1 MFEVEPNLWLQSFAT
16 PWLTWLMQAVSL
28 FGQEGFYAA
37 AVLVAGFG
45 LRLRPMLGVMLAL
58 LLTGLGTHAIKDGLG
73 LPRPVQVDARVLDK
87 GGTNTRWLSERG
99 GARTAFG
106 LPSQQAIAAA
116 RAEHDPDFGFT
127 SGHVAAATAFC
138 VSLLLASAPLRRRRT
153 AVLAIALWPALMAV
167 SRLYLG
173 RHFLG
178 DVLGGA
184 CLGLLGA
191 GIAWWLWRRASAH
204 RFVLPLALSVALA
217 SCAMPLI
224 DPGTAGQ
231 LLGLALLA
239 VLMARGGWP
248 HDAPATPAMRLGRV
262 ALAFAVLLAA
272 RGGSHALLHHL
283 GDGQLPRLALAAA
296 ATLSVLGGTVWL
308 ARWLRLYPGPAA

>member
-1 MFEVEPNLWLQSFAT
+1 MFEVDPNLWLQSFAT
-16 PWLTWLMQAVSL
+16 PWLTWLMQAISL

-37 AVLVAGFG
+37 AVLVLGFG

-87 GGTNTRWLSERG
+87 GETNRQWLTERG
-99 GARTAFG
+99 GAQAAFG
-106 LPSQQAIAAA
+106 LPSEQAIAAA
-116 RAEHDPDFGFT
+116 RALRDPDFGFT

-138 VSLLLASAPLRRRRT
+138 ASLLLMFAPLLRRRGI
-153 AVLAIALWPALMAV
+153 VVAIALWPVLMAC

-191 GIAWWLWRRASAH
+191 GIAWWLWRRPQAH
-204 RFVLPLALSVALA
+204 RMVLPALALLAGIA
-217 SCAMPLI
+217 SCWLPLV
-224 DPGTAGQ
+224 DLGSAGQ
-231 LLGLALLA
+231 LLGLALLSA
-239 VLMARGGWP
+239 LFARIGWP
-248 HDAPATPAMRLGRV
+248 DDAPATFAMRLGRV
-262 ALAFAVLLAA
+262 ALAFAVYLLG
-272 RGGSHALLHHL
+272 RFGSHVLLQYF
-283 GDGQLPRLALAAA
+283 GDGDAFRLSLTAAS
-296 ATLSVLGGTVWL
+296 TLFVLGATVWL
-308 ARWLRLYPGPAA
+308 AWRLRLYPTAA

>member
-1 MFEVEPNLWLQSFAT
+1 MFEVAPNLWLQSFAT

-28 FGQEGFYAA
+28 LGQEGIYAA
-37 AVLVAGFG
+37 AVLVLGFG

-87 GGTNTRWLSERG
+87 GETNRQWLAERG
-99 GARTAFG
+99 GAQTAFG
-106 LPSQQAIAAA
+106 LPSEQAIAAA
-116 RAEHDPDFGFT
+116 RALHDPDFGFT

-138 VSLLLASAPLRRRRT
+138 ASLLLAFAPLRRRRGL
-153 AVLAIALWPALMAV
+153 AVAIALWPVLMAW

-184 CLGLLGA
+184 CLGLLCAGA
-191 GIAWWLWRRASAH
+191 TWWLWRRPRAH
-204 RFVLPLALSVALA
+204 RFVLPLALLAGIA
-217 SCAMPLI
+217 SCWTPLI

-239 VLMARGGWP
+239 ALPGHTSWP
-248 HDAPATPAMRLGRV
+248 DDAPATPAMRLGRV
-262 ALAFAVLLAA
+262 ALAFALYLLGRA
-272 RGGSHALLHHL
+272 GSHTLFQHF
-283 GDGQLPRLALAAA
+283 GDGGALRLSLAAA
-296 ATLSVLGGTVWL
+296 MTLFVLGGTVWL
-308 ARWLRLYPGPAA
+308 ARRLRLYPAPTT

>member
-1 MFEVEPNLWLQSFAT
+1 MFEIDPNLWLQSFAT

-28 FGQEGFYAA
+28 LGQEWFYAA
-37 AVLVAGFG
+37 VVLVAGFG
-45 LRLRPMLGVMLAL
+45 LRLRPMLGVLLAL

-87 GGTNTRWLSERG
+87 GEPNRQWLVEHG
-99 GARTAFG
+99 GAVEAFG
-106 LPSQQAIAAA
+106 LPTADAIAAA
-116 RAEHDPDFGFT
+116 RALRDPDFGFT

-138 VSLLLASAPLRRRRT
+138 ASLLLVFAPLRRRRGI
-153 AVLAIALWPALMAV
+153 ALAIALWPVLMAC

-191 GIAWWLWRRASAH
+191 GVAWWLWRRPLAY
-204 RFVLPLALSVALA
+204 RIVLPLALLAGIA
-217 SCAMPLI
+217 SCWMPLV

-231 LLGLALLA
+231 LLGLALLTT
-239 VLMARGGWP
+239 LLARTGWP
-248 HDAPATPAMRLGRV
+248 DDAPATFAMRSGRV
-262 ALAFAVLLAA
+262 ALAFAIYLL
-272 RGGSHALLHHL
+272 GEFGSQALLHRF
-283 GDGQLPRLALAAA
+283 GDGDLFRLSLAAVM
-296 ATLSVLGGTVWL
+296 TLFVLGATVWL
-308 ARWLRLYPGPAA
+308 ARRLRLYPAA

>member
-28 FGQEGFYAA
+28 FGQEWLYATL
-37 AVLVAGFG
+37 VLVAGFG

-87 GGTNTRWLSERG
+87 GAVNTRWLVERG

-106 LPSQQAIAAA
+106 LPSEQAIAAA
-116 RAEHDPDFGFT
+116 RALRDPDFGFS

-138 VSLLLASAPLRRRRT
+138 ASLLLVLAPLQRRR
-153 AVLAIALWPALMAV
+153 AFALALALWPVLMAC

-178 DVLGGA
+178 DVIGGA

-191 GIAWWLWRRASAH
+191 GIAGWLWRRAAAH
-204 RFVLPLALSVALA
+204 RLVLPLALCLALA
-217 SCAMPLI
+217 SIGMPLL

-239 VLMARGGWP
+239 ALLAHGGWP
-248 HDAPATPAMRLGRV
+248 ADAPATPAMRLGRV
-262 ALAFAVLLAA
+262 ALAFAVYLAA
-272 RGGSHALLHHL
+272 RGASHALLHAL
-283 GDGQLPRLALAAA
+283 GDGRAARMALAAA
-296 ATLSVLGGTVWL
+296 ATLCMLGGSVWL
-308 ARWLRLYPGPAA
+308 ARRLRLYPTPAA

>member
-1 MFEVEPNLWLQSFAT
+1 MFEVDPNLWLQSFAT

-28 FGQEGFYAA
+28 LGQEWFYAA

-45 LRLRPMLGVMLAL
+45 LRLRPMLGVLLAL

-87 GGTNTRWLSERG
+87 GETNRRWLTGRG
-99 GARTAFG
+99 GAQAAFA
-106 LPSQQAIAAA
+106 LPSEQAITAA
-116 RAEHDPDFGFT
+116 RALPDPDFGFT

-138 VSLLLASAPLRRRRT
+138 ASLLLAFAPLRRRRGI
-153 AVLAIALWPALMAV
+153 AVAIALWPVLMAC

-191 GIAWWLWRRASAH
+191 GIAWWLWRRPQPH
-204 RFVLPLALSVALA
+204 HVLLPLALLLGIA
-217 SCAMPLI
+217 SGRMLPLVS
-224 DPGTAGQ
+224 PGTSGQ

-239 VLMARGGWP
+239 ALLARTGWP
-248 HDAPATPAMRLGRV
+248 DDAPATVAMRLGRV
-262 ALAFAVLLAA
+262 ALAFVFCLSG
-272 RGGSHALLHHL
+272 RSGSQALLHL
-283 GDGQLPRLALAAA
+283 FGESEVVRLSLAV
-296 ATLSVLGGTVWL
+296 ATTVLVLGASVWL
-308 ARWLRLYPGPAA
+308 ARRLRLYPAA